1 MVTPDRFS
9 LRFKQPPHSRL
20 RGMVGVTLGLLSIV
34 PLLDVG
40 IVYLENPR
48 LKQQAF
54 ADLNAIAALKAGQIE
69 AWLDERRADAI
80 VLGTSPGFIEDAVRV
95 ARDEDADARRRLA
108 ACRTLPLPPAE
119 YAKI

>member
-1 MVTPDRFS
+1 
-9 LRFKQPPHSRL
+9 
-20 RGMVGVTLGLLSIV
+20 MVGVTLGLLSIV

-80 VLGTSPGFIEDAVRV
+80 VLGASPGFIEDAVRV
-95 ARDEDADARRRLA
+95 ARDEDADARRRL
-108 ACRTLPLPPAE
+108 
-119 YAKI
+119 